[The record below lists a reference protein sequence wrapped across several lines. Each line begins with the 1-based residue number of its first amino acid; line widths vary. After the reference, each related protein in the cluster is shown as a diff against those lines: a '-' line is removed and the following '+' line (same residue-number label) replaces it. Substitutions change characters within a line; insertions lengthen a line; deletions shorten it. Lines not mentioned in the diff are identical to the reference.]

1 MDIIDIKTIK
11 IKASQGKIY
20 TDGIDYGV
28 IMFLGANKNKDD
40 FYEITIEEYKKIL
53 EEKRKEEE
61 SEL

>member
-1 MDIIDIKTIK
+1 MDRIDIKTTK
-11 IKASQGKIY
+11 IKANKGKIY
-20 TDGIDYGV
+20 TDGTDYGI

-40 FYEITIEEYKKIL
+40 FYEITIEEYEKIL